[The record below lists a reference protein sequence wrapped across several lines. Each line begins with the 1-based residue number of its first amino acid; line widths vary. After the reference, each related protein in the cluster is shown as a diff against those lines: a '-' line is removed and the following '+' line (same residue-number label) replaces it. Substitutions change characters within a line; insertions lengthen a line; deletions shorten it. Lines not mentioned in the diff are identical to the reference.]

1 MNTEM
6 KNTDDFFESLKQDW
20 QKEKIPNKSQNS
32 KKIQEKA
39 LLLKKKQ
46 NQKSVAK
53 AIIYFGCLAFIWII
67 SFWSIEESKISF
79 LGLGLLSVSLLLP
92 ALYQVWYVYKWSEI
106 NFVELPQTTLKIT
119 LQKLKAFKQTNFYLQ
134 LITILFSV
142 ITLIFGLQIYFNSFL
157 ESHKLHKL
165 ISLVIILILIDAIFF
180 RYKKIKKE
188 TQKFT
193 DLIQQLENI

>member
-1 MNTEM
+1 MN
-6 KNTDDFFESLKQDW
+6 KDIANTDDFFESLKQDW

-46 NQKSVAK
+46 NQKSVTK
-53 AIIYFGCLAFIWII
+53 AIFYFGSLISLWTI
-67 SFWSIEESKISF
+67 SFFSLEKSQLSF
-79 LGLGLLSVSLLLP
+79 LGLGLLSISLLLP
-92 ALYQVWYVYKWSEI
+92 ALYQVWYVYKWTEI

-119 LQKLKAFKQTNFYLQ
+119 LQKLKVFKQTNFYLQ

-157 ESHKLHKL
+157 ESHKLYKL
-165 ISLVIILILIDAIFF
+165 ISLVIILILIDVIFF